1 MLIVA
6 LTGVILGAVVA
17 SLFVP
22 ALLSWYAEPG
32 GLPKGAQV
40 QAVVQIPEVIRY
52 ATGKLILGQAIGG
65 AMGGILGLVGGY
77 MMGQKSPAERLVSA
91 KVSEPGCYP
100 LPVCKP

>member
-1 MLIVA
+1 MKTMLIVA

-40 QAVVQIPEVIRY
+40 EAVVQIPEVIRY
-52 ATGKLILGQAIGG
+52 ATGRLILGQLIGG
-65 AMGGILGLVGGY
+65 GIGGVLGLFGGY
-77 MMGQKSPAERLVSA
+77 RMGKKSPTERLARA
-91 KVSEPGCYP
+91 KV
-100 LPVCKP
+100 

>member
-1 MLIVA
+1 MKTMLIVA

-65 AMGGILGLVGGY
+65 AIGGILGLVGGY
-77 MMGQKSPAERLVSA
+77 MMGQKRPAERLVSA
-91 KVSEPGCYP
+91 KV
-100 LPVCKP
+100 